1 MSIHLDCPPVGL
13 VSAAL
18 HGRCPRC
25 GNGKLF
31 SGFLDLR
38 PSCDACGLDFGFVD
52 SGDGPS
58 VFVSLIGGAVVVGSA
73 LWTEVNYEPPMW
85 VDMAIFLPLT
95 LVVCLGILRPLK
107 ALLIGLQY
115 RHEAEQGRLSP

>member
-1 MSIHLDCPPVGL
+1 MSIHLDYPPVGP

-58 VFVSLIGGAVVVGSA
+58 VFVSLIGGAIVVGLA

-85 VDMAIFLPLT
+85 VDMSIFLPLT

-115 RHEAEQGRLSP
+115 RHKSEEGTLSP